1 LKRVRFAFFRIE
13 EKQIRF
19 AFASHFFSKKISL
32 SHSTFREN
40 LDPWKDHQAII
51 PQGSPSPVLGP
62 SAPANRPSSA
72 SAIFLRH
79 SHYF

>member
-40 LDPWKDHQAII
+40 LDPCII
-51 PQGSPSPVLGP
+51 VFLPVY
-62 SAPANRPSSA
+62 
-72 SAIFLRH
+72 FLRR
-79 SHYF
+79 FIVLNG